1 MKHAILPAAAFTA
14 AVLAT
19 ALPAR
24 ATTYYWK
31 PGATLGDYGTL
42 SNWSTEGLT
51 GADVAVLPGSG
62 DALYYKGDYAFDL
75 GGNTYEIGGW
85 SASADSG
92 ARRTLSVVNG
102 TLDNKGDW
110 KPYKMT
116 MTIGNGGTFVHSGGS
131 FLPGQDSTSITYVN
145 VESGGTFTL
154 TGACNPLNLHFNV
167 ASGGTFNF
175 SPSYWGLPNKA
186 CASGIQLNNGGT
198 MNMVNGMSLGNGA
211 ASGGAITVSQN
222 AGTLNLAGTFN
233 GAPPAGKRTA
243 VSLSFRFSGGMVNV
257 TDDTTFANCAAV
269 TLAGPTTW
277 NVASGRTVAFSGS
290 VTSFGFDSTGFSPGD
305 TILTTADAPLRA
317 KVLADLTAL
326 GASVEESGNDVKL
339 AAAGP
344 RTTPYTFYW
353 VNNTA
358 ASWANWNDASSWT
371 DAGGNAMTEA
381 PTAIDT
387 VASFDETKVMMYA
400 DLGGAT
406 NEIAALNVT
415 HGAWWKYDQ
424 FDVTN
429 GALVVTGTANF
440 ESPTPF
446 NIWSGATLSIGNL
459 TFSNKSTGEN
469 NMDSFVVHDGGRLE
483 FLGDFQPRQM
493 NITVEEGGY
502 YLYGASATLQNC
514 NYGRTHNV
522 CNSGTMDWPGGFYRQ
537 NNAWSVHPC
546 IRQLAGEWI
555 LGDRLEMP
563 NNIHGRIE
571 LAGGTLRAT
580 GDVSFRLYGSGA
592 SADNAWAKFMPQA
605 DITLDVA
612 SGRTLDMA
620 RSDSRYVPFA
630 YEPGADGTN
639 YTKITRTGAGTL
651 LLADVP
657 YSLDLQGGTTTFS
670 ANSRTAMGT
679 LNVGAG
685 QSFTIA
691 NADTALAT
699 LEGNAGT
706 ITIAQPGLSVGAL
719 GAGAALS
726 GTFAFT
732 TAAFTQGDTVVTT
745 PDATLRA
752 AIKSA
757 ATAAFESAGV
767 AILESG
773 DSLVIGAPSFIF
785 DSTTVTDLN
794 DPAGWQAGVP
804 AAGRDVIVSGAGVH
818 AIVASAVT
826 SVWNSI
832 TVQDGATL
840 TVAANG
846 LALPALVLRGN
857 AALAVD
863 ADFAPASLATIV
875 EGGAY
880 PSLTVGAG
888 ATLRVPGGFAFKNV
902 ALLLDGTAQ
911 SPAAIAATSD
921 GTLTFGTAA
930 ANETAYF
937 AMSATNATI
946 AAMNEAHATNGGR
959 IRFACPASGGTVV
972 VAAPVTLVD
981 SVFAYG
987 KYDGFAFGVNNPTN
1001 APVEIRL
1008 EGTAL
1013 TTGDE
1018 IAIAGAARLVVG
1030 PGATLGKSTADA
1042 DRLDAQQNA
1051 FNVEVSQRGVLEI
1064 ADGGSLVWTI
1074 GGNGGDNGGWIRL
1087 RPDEAGF
1094 VSFVLGDGATA
1105 LYQKT
1110 GDGNGKA
1117 AVSVGDATYGVACP
1131 DWWGRRPDAFRNCA
1145 EVVLEAGKTLVW
1157 TRANVS
1163 WGRNQENGRNGNY
1176 SVGATPFTG
1185 GGSLTFTNACGSARP
1200 HEATF
1205 NGGANTATGTL
1216 SVADDHTTLHF
1227 ADGANWAGTVRW
1239 NADRMDLAAATTNTV
1254 SFGTLDLASDFPI
1267 RVWKGG
1273 GVLTNDT
1280 LNVGTYLDDGG
1291 VLAPTMATDGA
1302 SFERGDRFV
1311 VGTIAKT
1318 SPLPKCPPRWSIK
1331 AVGNGSDDTF
1341 NLRLT
1346 YGGCTLI
1353 LVK

>member
-1 MKHAILPAAAFTA
+1 MKLKLCSLFSLAIAFAATP
-14 AVLAT
+14 L
-19 ALPAR
+19 R

-42 SNWSTEGLT
+42 SNWSTEGLS
-51 GADVAVLPGSG
+51 GADAAALPGSG

-116 MTIGNGGTFVHSGGS
+116 MTIGGGGTFVHSGGS

-222 AGTLNLAGTFN
+222 AGTLNLAGTLN

-243 VSLSFRFSGGMVNV
+243 VSLSFRFAGGTVNV

-277 NVASGRTVAFSGS
+277 NVASGKTVSFSGS

-459 TFSNKSTGEN
+459 TFSDKSTGEN

-483 FLGDFQPRQM
+483 FLGNFQPRQM

-514 NYGRTHNV
+514 NYGRFHNIY
-522 CNSGTMDWPGGFYRQ
+522 NRGTMAWPGGFYRQ

-630 YEPGADGTN
+630 YEPGSDGTN
-639 YTKITRTGAGTL
+639 YTKITRTGLGTL

-657 YSLDLQGGTTTFS
+657 YSLDLQSGTTTFS
-670 ANSRTAMGT
+670 GNSRTAMGT
-679 LNVGAG
+679 LNVAAG

-691 NADTALAT
+691 NANTTLAT
-699 LEGNAGT
+699 LEDNAGT
-706 ITIAQPGLSVGAL
+706 ITIAKPGLAVNAV
-719 GAGAALS
+719 GAGATLS
-726 GTFAFT
+726 GAFAFN
-732 TAAFTQGDTVVTT
+732 TASFAEGDTVVTT

-757 ATAAFESAGV
+757 AEVAFESAGV
-767 AILESG
+767 AIIESG
-773 DSLVIGAPSFIF
+773 DALTIGASTYIF
-785 DSTTVTDLN
+785 DSTSVTDLN
-794 DPAGWQAGVP
+794 DPAGWQNGLP
-804 AAGRDVIVSGAGVH
+804 AAGRDVIVSGAGVN
-818 AIVASAVT
+818 AIVAADLT
-826 SVWNSI
+826 NVWNSI
-832 TVQDGATL
+832 TVQDGASLTIAADGMTL
-840 TVAANG
+840 
-846 LALPALVLRGN
+846 PSLVLRGDSSLDVN
-857 AALAVD
+857 GDFTLGSLSTLLGEGVYPTLAV
-863 ADFAPASLATIV
+863 AS
-875 EGGAY
+875 
-880 PSLTVGAG
+880 G
-888 ATLRVPGGFAFKNV
+888 ATLTVPANAKFSNVHLVLADGSTLSEASGGELV
-902 ALLLDGTAQ
+902 
-911 SPAAIAATSD
+911 
-921 GTLTFGTAA
+921 FGYASA
-930 ANETAYF
+930 GETARF
-937 AMSATNATI
+937 TMFATNATI
-946 AAMNEAHATNGGR
+946 RAATGNLALAFG
-959 IRFACPASGGTVV
+959 CPASGGTVAMD
-972 VAAPVTLVD
+972 AAIELVD
-981 SVFAYG
+981 VALPEIYG
-987 KYDGFAFGVNNPTN
+987 LVLGENNPTN
-1001 APVEIRL
+1001 APFAVL
-1008 EGTAL
+1008 ADGTGLSYHNKFKVAGAATL
-1013 TTGDE
+1013 QVANATLRNAGGNPDYDIFH
-1018 IAIAGAARLVVG
+1018 IAEAGQVVAGENGNVQHHVAGGANQATAVRGHSDTDRPGVVLAGGSFYPWTLYHSSAQSSPGGSDGNRTMSVTADSFYDLANDDFYGRSETAFNLLKSVDIEEDATLYLRRREDASWGSSDRDFMVAATPIAGA
-1030 PGATLGKSTADA
+1030 
-1042 DRLDAQQNA
+1042 
-1051 FNVEVSQRGVLEI
+1051 
-1064 ADGGSLVWTI
+1064 
-1074 GGNGGDNGGWIRL
+1074 GNL
-1087 RPDEAGF
+1087 F
-1094 VSFVLGDGATA
+1094 VTNTTPAS
-1105 LYQKT
+1105 
-1110 GDGNGKA
+1110 
-1117 AVSVGDATYGVACP
+1117 S
-1131 DWWGRRPDAFRNCA
+1131 
-1145 EVVLEAGKTLVW
+1145 
-1157 TRANVS
+1157 
-1163 WGRNQENGRNGNY
+1163 Y
-1176 SVGATPFTG
+1176 SVTFQG
-1185 GGSLTFTNACGSARP
+1185 GM
-1200 HEATF
+1200 
-1205 NGGANTATGTL
+1205 NTATGTL
-1216 SVADDHTTLHF
+1216 AGDENSLICF
-1227 ADGANWAGTVRW
+1227 ADGANWAGTVVA
-1239 NADRMDLAAATTNTV
+1239 NGNVALTNGAKAASVT
-1254 SFGTLDLASDFPI
+1254 FGALRLESGTFPI
-1267 RVWKGG
+1267 RLWHDAENGYTVDHLNITGSGIDCAGGRFELVPQGDYTLPRGTSVYLGRWAKAAVPSGAVRFKGAVMQFLAADVDG
-1273 GVLTNDT
+1273 EPSRSDV
-1280 LNVGTYLDDGG
+1280 YLRALSG
-1291 VLAPTMATDGA
+1291 
-1302 SFERGDRFV
+1302 FII
-1311 VGTIAKT
+1311 TI
-1318 SPLPKCPPRWSIK
+1318 R
-1331 AVGNGSDDTF
+1331 
-1341 NLRLT
+1341 
-1346 YGGCTLI
+1346 
-1353 LVK
+1353 

>member
-1 MKHAILPAAAFTA
+1 MKHAILPAAAFAA
-14 AVLAT
+14 AVLAA

-51 GADVAVLPGSG
+51 GADAAVLPGSG

-116 MTIGNGGTFVHSGGS
+116 MTIGGGGTFVHSGGS

-222 AGTLNLAGTFN
+222 AGTLNLAGTLN

-277 NVASGRTVAFSGS
+277 NVASGKTVAFSGS

-459 TFSNKSTGEN
+459 TFSNKSTGED
-469 NMDSFVVHDGGRLE
+469 NMDSFVVHDGGRFE
-483 FLGDFQPRQM
+483 ILGDFQPRQM
-493 NITVEEGGY
+493 NITVEDGGY

-514 NYGRTHNV
+514 NYGRFHNIY
-522 CNSGTMDWPGGFYRQ
+522 NRGTMAWPGGFYRH
-537 NNAWSVHPC
+537 NGAWSVHPY
-546 IRQLAGEWI
+546 IRQLAGAWI
-555 LGDRLEMP
+555 LGNKIELP
-563 NNIHGRIE
+563 NNIYGRIE
-571 LAGGTLRAT
+571 LTGGTLQAT
-580 GDVSFRLYGSGA
+580 GDVTFKLSSESTT
-592 SADNAWAKFMPQA
+592 SATAGNAYAKFMANA
-605 DITLDVA
+605 DMTLDIA
-612 SGRTLDMA
+612 DGKTLNML
-620 RSDSRYVPFA
+620 PFA
-630 YEPGADGTN
+630 YEPGEDGTN
-639 YTKITRTGAGTL
+639 YAKITRTGLGTL

-657 YSLDLQGGTTTFS
+657 YSLDLQSGTTTFS
-670 ANSRTAMGT
+670 GNSRTAMGT
-679 LNVGAG
+679 LNVAAG

-691 NADTALAT
+691 NANTTLAT
-699 LEGNAGT
+699 LEDNAGT
-706 ITIAQPGLSVGAL
+706 ITIAKPGLAVNAV
-719 GAGAALS
+719 GAGATLS
-726 GTFAFT
+726 GAFAFN
-732 TAAFTQGDTVVTT
+732 TASFAEGDTVVTT

-757 ATAAFESAGV
+757 AEVAFESAGV
-767 AILESG
+767 AIIESG
-773 DSLVIGAPSFIF
+773 DALTIGASTYIF
-785 DSTTVTDLN
+785 DSTSVTDLN
-794 DPAGWQAGVP
+794 DPAGWQNGLP
-804 AAGRDVIVSGAGVH
+804 AAGRDVIVSGAGVN
-818 AIVASAVT
+818 AIVAADLT
-826 SVWNSI
+826 NVWNSI
-832 TVQDGATL
+832 TVQDGASLTIAADGMTL
-840 TVAANG
+840 
-846 LALPALVLRGN
+846 PSLVLRGDSSLDVN
-857 AALAVD
+857 GDFTLGSLSTLLGEGVYPTLAV
-863 ADFAPASLATIV
+863 AS
-875 EGGAY
+875 
-880 PSLTVGAG
+880 G
-888 ATLRVPGGFAFKNV
+888 ATLTVPANAKFSNVHLVLADGSTLSEASGGELV
-902 ALLLDGTAQ
+902 
-911 SPAAIAATSD
+911 
-921 GTLTFGTAA
+921 FGYASA
-930 ANETAYF
+930 GETARF
-937 AMSATNATI
+937 TMFATNATI
-946 AAMNEAHATNGGR
+946 GAATGNLALAFG
-959 IRFACPASGGTVV
+959 CPASGGTVAMD
-972 VAAPVTLVD
+972 AAIELVD
-981 SVFAYG
+981 VALPEIYG
-987 KYDGFAFGVNNPTN
+987 LVLGENNPTN
-1001 APVEIRL
+1001 APFAVLADGTGLYYHNKFKVAGAATLQVANATLRNAGVNNDYDIFHIAEAGQVVAGENGNVQHHVAGGANQATAVRGHSDTDRPGVVLAGGSFYPWTLYHSSAQSSPGGSDGNRTMSVTADSFYDLANDDFWGRSETAFNRL
-1008 EGTAL
+1008 KSVDIEEDATLYLRRREDASWGSSDRDFMVAATP
-1013 TTGDE
+1013 
-1018 IAIAGAARLVVG
+1018 IAGA
-1030 PGATLGKSTADA
+1030 
-1042 DRLDAQQNA
+1042 
-1051 FNVEVSQRGVLEI
+1051 
-1064 ADGGSLVWTI
+1064 
-1074 GGNGGDNGGWIRL
+1074 GNL
-1087 RPDEAGF
+1087 F
-1094 VSFVLGDGATA
+1094 VTNTTPAS
-1105 LYQKT
+1105 
-1110 GDGNGKA
+1110 
-1117 AVSVGDATYGVACP
+1117 S
-1131 DWWGRRPDAFRNCA
+1131 
-1145 EVVLEAGKTLVW
+1145 
-1157 TRANVS
+1157 
-1163 WGRNQENGRNGNY
+1163 Y
-1176 SVGATPFTG
+1176 SVTFQG
-1185 GGSLTFTNACGSARP
+1185 GM
-1200 HEATF
+1200 
-1205 NGGANTATGTL
+1205 NTATGTL
-1216 SVADDHTTLHF
+1216 AGDENSLICF
-1227 ADGANWAGTVRW
+1227 ADGANWAGTVVA
-1239 NADRMDLAAATTNTV
+1239 NGNVALTNGAEAASVT
-1254 SFGTLDLASDFPI
+1254 FGALRLESGTFPI
-1267 RVWKGG
+1267 RLWHDAENGYTVDHLNITGSGIDCAGG
-1273 GVLTNDT
+1273 RFELVPQGDYT
-1280 LNVGTYLDDGG
+1280 LPRGTSVYLGRWAKAAVPSGAVRFNGAVMQFLAADVDGEPSRSDVYLRALSG
-1291 VLAPTMATDGA
+1291 
-1302 SFERGDRFV
+1302 FII
-1311 VGTIAKT
+1311 TI
-1318 SPLPKCPPRWSIK
+1318 R
-1331 AVGNGSDDTF
+1331 
-1341 NLRLT
+1341 
-1346 YGGCTLI
+1346 
-1353 LVK
+1353 